1 MEAIR
6 AVLSRVHQVRMSSV
20 HSDAASIP
28 SAVSPLRHETV
39 AAILHGLGHTA
50 YSWSLDDD
58 RLQWCANAPQV
69 LGLDDIGSI
78 SAGRDFERLV
88 ALDAGHPRHLA
99 VHGARRAVPGTSVPF
114 ETVYR
119 LHTARVGTG
128 IWVEDKG
135 LWVAGP
141 NGEPAEVRGIVRRLA
156 EPSPVSAPLPNVSP
170 LVRLEAR
177 EGGLPS
183 NRQYLTRVLEHG
195 FADCRKAGGEFGFL
209 LFNIDNVS
217 KLNDA
222 YGYAVADEIIE
233 LAGQRLREAAGT
245 HAVGRFSSNKFGVA
259 LVGGSSDTLA
269 GCAQRCLRAIA
280 ERPLQSTRGTVA
292 ITATAGGV
300 SAPRHAADVAEV
312 FAHALDAL
320 EHAKFIGRGSFYAY
334 TPSPERDAHRRANLR
349 LTDDIVLALSN
360 RDVCLAYQPI
370 AHTTSRRIDLYECL
384 VRIRGA
390 DRHLLSGADI
400 VPVAERCGI
409 MHLLDHRVLELALD
423 TLETSPSA
431 RLSVNISPNTIHDAG
446 WLSLLEARRRVGERL
461 TIEITETAAIHDLGR
476 TQRFVNRLHDFGCK
490 VAMDDFGAGYTSF
503 RNLRLLGI
511 DMLKIDGSFI
521 APLLTSPDDQAFVR
535 TLLSLAAHLG
545 IATVAEWVPDERTAT
560 LLQEWGCDYLQ
571 GAVIGLASPTSP
583 VGRMAAC

>member
-1 MEAIR
+1 M
-6 AVLSRVHQVRMSSV
+6 
-20 HSDAASIP
+20 
-28 SAVSPLRHETV
+28 RHETV
-39 AAILHGLGHTA
+39 TAILHGLGHTA
-50 YSWSLDDD
+50 YSWSLNDD
-58 RLQWCANAPQV
+58 RLQWCSNAPQV
-69 LGLDDIGSI
+69 LGLDNVESVRF
-78 SAGRDFERLV
+78 GRDFERMV
-88 ALDAGHPRHLA
+88 ALDAGHPRRLA
-99 VHGARRAVPGTSVPF
+99 VHGGRLAAPGASVAF

-119 LHTARVGTG
+119 LHPTRLGAGF
-128 IWVEDKG
+128 WVEDKG
-135 LWVAGP
+135 VWLAGP
-141 NGEPAEVRGIVRRLA
+141 TGEPVEVRGIVRRLA
-156 EPSPVSAPLPNVSP
+156 ESSVGSAPAAEASPV
-170 LVRLEAR
+170 VRLGRGEA
-177 EGGLPS
+177 GFPS

-195 FADCRKAGGEFGFL
+195 FADLRRGGGEFGFL

-233 LAGQRLREAAGT
+233 LAGHRLREAAGT
-245 HAVGRFSSNKFGVA
+245 HAVGRFSSNKFGIA
-259 LVGGSSDTLA
+259 LMGGSSDTLA

-280 ERPLQSTRGTVA
+280 ERPLQSTRGAVA

-300 SAPRHAADVAEV
+300 SVPRHASDVAEA
-312 FAHALDAL
+312 FAHAFDAL
-320 EHAKFIGRGSFYAY
+320 EHAKFIGRGSFFAY

-370 AHTTSRRIDLYECL
+370 AHTASRRIDLYECL

-423 TLETSPSA
+423 TLEANTA
-431 RLSVNISPNTIHDAG
+431 VRLSVNISPNTIHDAG

-545 IATVAEWVPDERTAT
+545 ITTVAEWVPDEKTAAQ
-560 LLQEWGCDYLQ
+560 LQEWGCDYLQ
-571 GAVIGLASPTSP
+571 GAVIGLASPSSP
-583 VGRMAAC
+583 VNRMAAC